1 MVEVTGGSVR
11 RSVNRSLARTWLG
24 ASAFLVTLSVA
35 AVTSAAPPGG
45 SNDDNLISYER
56 PEIERRGGFAIG
68 LTSGLSLVDFS
79 GYPNRVSAIGDAS
92 QEEATGANLG
102 SNFGFWV
109 GGSPRD
115 WITLGAGI
123 ASTATLGG
131 DYTASNAAFVLH
143 AEVFPLYSL
152 GGTFRDLGL
161 AVDGGPSFGAM
172 YSSKDKDLENILAD
186 GGSMSFL
193 SSTVFWEPIRFWHF
207 STGPAFV
214 ASHSFSQTLTVN
226 QFALSWRIVFY
237 GDQPKDPPAGAQ
249 PSETAGFGTVTY

>member
-1 MVEVTGGSVR
+1 MVEVSGGLVR
-11 RSVNRSLARTWLG
+11 TTLSASALLFVVGVPSLA
-24 ASAFLVTLSVA
+24 
-35 AVTSAAPPGG
+35 SAAPPGG

-56 PEIERRGGFAIG
+56 PETERRGGFAIG
-68 LTSGLSLVDFS
+68 MTTGLSLVDFS
-79 GYPNRVSAIGDAS
+79 GYPNRVSAIGDAA
-92 QEEATGANLG
+92 QEERTGANLG

-123 ASTATLGG
+123 ASTGTLGG
-131 DYTASNAAFVLH
+131 DYRASNAAFVLH

-161 AVDGGPSFGAM
+161 SVDGGPSFGAM
-172 YSSKDKDLENILAD
+172 YASDDKDFENVLAD

-193 SSTVFWEPIRFWHF
+193 ASTIFWEPIRFWHF

-237 GDQPKDPPAGAQ
+237 GDQPKDRPADASKQ
-249 PSETAGFGTVTY
+249 TAGFGSATY